1 MKKKKKLEKYK
12 VNRLGTQHI
21 FIALS
26 KRQRKTELNKD

>member
-12 VNRLGTQHI
+12 SGTQHI